1 MFMSDSIHFKLRP
14 FVLLGLLAVTSLAYG
29 ESIVLV
35 RDAGG
40 LVVDAEDVLIE
51 ARQRK
56 VPEATLM
63 EVLKKP
69 ENARRM
75 ASNLY
80 VRRLLAQQAEAAG
93 LDRAPH
99 VARALQLARER
110 VLSDL
115 RLAQATD
122 APLDEAAVARMVAH
136 EYETSKAKFSSPETV
151 RVRHILIDDK
161 DKDKARAEAAALL
174 VRLKAG
180 EDFEALAR
188 THSADRGSRE
198 KGGDVGFFPRGR
210 MVQPFEAAAFSLTRP
225 GELSDLVE
233 TQFGF
238 HILRLEE
245 RREASVK
252 SLDEVRPE
260 IRQQVEGRIRGERH
274 RGLVAPIEAK
284 VPFVETGIEAFVSQY
299 RKADQ
304 QAK

>member
-1 MFMSDSIHFKLRP
+1 MSDSIRFKLHP
-14 FVLLGLLAVTSLAYG
+14 FVLLGLLAVTSVAHG
-29 ESIVLV
+29 ESIVLI
-35 RDAGG
+35 RDTGG

-56 VPEATLM
+56 VPEATLA

-69 ENARRM
+69 DNARRM
-75 ASNLY
+75 ASNIY

-93 LDRAPH
+93 LDKDPQ
-99 VARALQLARER
+99 VARVLKLARER

-115 RLAQATD
+115 RLAQTTD

-136 EYETSKAKFSSPETV
+136 EYETSKAKFSSPEMV

-161 DKDKARAEAAALL
+161 GKDKDQARAEATALL

-180 EDFEALAR
+180 EDFEALAKA
-188 THSADRGSRE
+188 HSGDRGSRE

-210 MVQPFEAAAFSLTRP
+210 MVQPFEAAAFALTRP

-245 RREASVK
+245 RREAAVK
-252 SLDEVRPE
+252 PLDEVRPE

-299 RKADQ
+299 RKANP